1 VIDASQRFAETLAGR
16 AQVALLFQ
24 TVKDRIERAG
34 TEFIAVSSQLLDEP
48 EAEDTAFRGMMK
60 NVKSYQI
67 PEDILTTI
75 RWVHDDVTAMNFRDI
90 LALGQE

>member
-1 VIDASQRFAETLAGR
+1 
-16 AQVALLFQ
+16 
-24 TVKDRIERAG
+24 
-34 TEFIAVSSQLLDEP
+34 
-48 EAEDTAFRGMMK
+48 MMK